1 MNADKIAMDNKELM
15 ERVKNQTDAANN
27 LLSEGDLLNNVSD
40 RNSYSCLLSVSPS
53 MLISSCV

>member
-40 RNSYSCLLSVSPS
+40 RNSYSCLLSVSLS
-53 MLISSCV
+53 MLIP